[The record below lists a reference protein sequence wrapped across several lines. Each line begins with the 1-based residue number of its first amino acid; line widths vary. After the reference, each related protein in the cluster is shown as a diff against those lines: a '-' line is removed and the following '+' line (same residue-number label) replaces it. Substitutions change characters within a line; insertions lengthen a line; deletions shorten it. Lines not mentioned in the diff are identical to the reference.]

1 MSQPVDK
8 ADRQQTIFGMTPMV
22 RGDTLNGIVKATAR
36 KKIIEFS
43 KKKKAFEDGRYIGE
57 S

>member
-1 MSQPVDK
+1 MSQPVGK

-43 KKKKAFEDGRYIGE
+43 KKKKAFEDDRYIGE